1 MGDMNDAVVTLTT
14 WILPALLA
22 ITLHEAAHGFA
33 ADRLG
38 DNTAR
43 MLGRVSL
50 NPIRH
55 VDPVG
60 TVLLPGLL
68 IMIGAPFLFGWAKPV
83 PVNFRKLRN
92 PRRDM
97 VLVAAAGPAMN
108 LLLAVIGALM
118 LYAIPYAPEWLA
130 DWGSR
135 NLANLVTF
143 NVILAVF
150 NLWPIPPLDGGRIAV
165 GLLPYR
171 LAAPLAR
178 LEPFGFF
185 IVLGLVF
192 LLPSLTRTL
201 GVGFDP
207 AYWLIAA
214 PSQAII
220 RAIVTLVGI
229 A

>member
-1 MGDMNDAVVTLTT
+1 MGEMNDAIVNLTT
-14 WILPALLA
+14 WILPGLLA

-50 NPIRH
+50 NPLRH
-55 VDPVG
+55 VDPIG
-60 TVLLPGLL
+60 TVLLPGALML
-68 IMIGAPFLFGWAKPV
+68 TGAPFLFGWAKPV
-83 PVNFRKLRN
+83 PVNFNRLRN

-108 LLLAVIGALM
+108 LLLAVAGAL
-118 LYAIPYAPEWLA
+118 LYYALPYAPGWMTEWAALNI
-130 DWGSR
+130 R
-135 NLANLVTF
+135 NLLIF
-143 NVILAVF
+143 NVVLAVF

-178 LEPFGFF
+178 IEPYGFF

-192 LLPSLTRTL
+192 LVPSLMRAT

-207 AYWLIAA
+207 AYWLIAV
-214 PSQAII
+214 PSNAILRTI
-220 RAIVTLVGI
+220 TGFLGLA
-229 A
+229 